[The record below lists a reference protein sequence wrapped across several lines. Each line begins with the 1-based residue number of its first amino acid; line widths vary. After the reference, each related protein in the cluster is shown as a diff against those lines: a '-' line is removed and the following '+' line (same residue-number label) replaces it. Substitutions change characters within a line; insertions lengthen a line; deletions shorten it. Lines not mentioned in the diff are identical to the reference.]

1 MLQTVIHTLG
11 CHKNVIK
18 NLEQYYY
25 YCKFIMLEYGQQ
37 RFMTNHQ
44 ITTST
49 HNLIT
54 EMKSHLVH
62 SIRFYSD

>member
-1 MLQTVIHTLG
+1 
-11 CHKNVIK
+11 
-18 NLEQYYY
+18 
-25 YCKFIMLEYGQQ
+25 MLEYGQQ

-49 HNLIT
+49 HNMIT

-62 SIRFYSD
+62 SIRFCSD